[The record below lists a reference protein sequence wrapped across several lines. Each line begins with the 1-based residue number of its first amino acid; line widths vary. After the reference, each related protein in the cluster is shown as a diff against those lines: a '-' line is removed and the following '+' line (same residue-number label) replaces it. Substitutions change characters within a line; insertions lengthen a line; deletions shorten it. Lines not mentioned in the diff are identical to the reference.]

1 MVYPADRTTCLPA
14 QVTYAFRVNS
24 NALICIALDSV
35 SLTQYNT
42 GTDNPSKK
50 LVTRGL
56 SGRLRSQAS
65 LRVNLFRENCFTGQ
79 LVRHFFKFTH
89 RLRQQM
95 SQPAY
100 QDRFSFPYR

>member
-42 GTDNPSKK
+42 GTDNPSRK
-50 LVTRGL
+50 LVMWDCPAGCAHRHLSRQTCSARKLLSEQSLFPINL
-56 SGRLRSQAS
+56 SGTNTNLCTSYDNRCRS
-65 LRVNLFRENCFTGQ
+65 
-79 LVRHFFKFTH
+79 K
-89 RLRQQM
+89 
-95 SQPAY
+95 
-100 QDRFSFPYR
+100 